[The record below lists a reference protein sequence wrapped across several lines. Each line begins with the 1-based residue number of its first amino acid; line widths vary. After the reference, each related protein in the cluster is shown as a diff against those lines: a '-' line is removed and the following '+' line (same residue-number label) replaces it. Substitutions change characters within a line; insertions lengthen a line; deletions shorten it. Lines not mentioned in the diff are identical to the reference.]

1 MADRPKLSQQ
11 PVIVDGDMSGNIT
24 SKVTILNQLTVGTYT
39 YSWAG
44 TSPVG
49 AVSVQISNDY
59 ALNVNGTVANAG
71 TWVTVYFTLNG
82 SSTVNSAPLTGNS
95 GQGAIEWTTGAN
107 AIRTI
112 YTFTSG
118 TGSLQAIFNGKV
130 T

>member
-11 PVIVDGDMSGNIT
+11 PVIVDGDMSGDIV
-24 SKVTILNQLTVGTYT
+24 SKPTILNQLTVGTYT
-39 YSWAG
+39 YSWSG

-49 AVSVQISNDY
+49 SVSVQISNDY
-59 ALNVNGTVANAG
+59 SLNANGTVLNPG

-82 SSTVNSAPLTGNS
+82 SSVVNSAPISGNS
-95 GQGAIEWTTGAN
+95 GEGAIEWTTGAN

-112 YTFTSG
+112 YTFASG
-118 TGSLQAIFNGKV
+118 VGTLQAVFNGKV

>member
-11 PVIVDGDMSGNIT
+11 PVIVNGDMSGNIT

-49 AVSVQISNDY
+49 AVSVQISNDH
-59 ALNVNGTVANAG
+59 ALNANGTVANAG